1 MYESQL
7 CEEDLVYDYFFTSQ
21 RESQSVPDMDSFAT
35 PSLVL
40 SHLELSRIE
49 LPKLTSSILM
59 EVVTIQVGPVNQ
71 FCFYMH

>member
-7 CEEDLVYDYFFTSQ
+7 CKEDLVYDYFFTSQ
-21 RESQSVPDMDSFAT
+21 RESHSVPDMNSFAT
-35 PSLVL
+35 PSLIL

-59 EVVTIQVGPVNQ
+59 EVVTIQVGLVNQ
-71 FCFYMH
+71 FYFYMH